1 MLILPTQFGRRDHR
15 VGRPNFRFVLMLY
28 SILGFLPGRW
38 TVFANLGAIHSLGV
52 AMSTPAH
59 LEQSAVVLDEPGNPG
74 TMRMSQVGVP
84 PPGPGDIRL
93 EVLACGL
100 NPVDW
105 KLAQSGLPGWSWPHV
120 LGQDIVGIITDVGP
134 DGDQSDLGRYAV
146 VHQDMRRN
154 GGLAESVVVSSA
166 AAARLPAGIDA
177 TAAAAVPC
185 PALTALQA
193 TERTLISPDNSV
205 LIIGAAGAV
214 GTFATQFTAQKISE
228 VDSSGGKITAVT
240 GPSDIERAQR
250 LGADDVIDYTRGP
263 LLEQLGERRFDV
275 ILDLVG
281 TSSST
286 EIGSLLGYCGRLASV
301 NRPIWG
307 SPPFT
312 NSPTLVEIALG
323 AIYTTGTKSN
333 LLDMASSLGSIIEMV
348 LADDLIPV
356 KTQIAALDEAPQ
368 LLSAMAKG
376 ELHDKPVIRVKE
388 AA

>member
-1 MLILPTQFGRRDHR
+1 MSMP
-15 VGRPNFRFVLMLY
+15 PN
-28 SILGFLPGRW
+28 
-38 TVFANLGAIHSLGV
+38 
-52 AMSTPAH
+52 
-59 LEQSAVVLDEPGNPG
+59 LEQSAVVLDQPGDPA
-74 TMRMSQVGVP
+74 TMRVAQIEVP
-84 PPGPGDIRL
+84 PPGPGEIRL

-105 KLAQSGLPGWSWPHV
+105 KLAKAGLPNWSWPHV

-134 DGDQSDLGRYAV
+134 DGDRSDLGRYAA

-177 TAAAAVPC
+177 TAVAAVPC

-193 TERTLISPDNSV
+193 TERTLISPDNNV

-214 GTFATQFTAQKISE
+214 GTFATQFTAQKIDE

-250 LGADDVIDYTRGP
+250 LGADDVIDYTQGP

-301 NRPIWG
+301 NRPTWG

-323 AIYTTGTKSN
+323 AIYTTGTTSN

-356 KTQIAALDEAPQ
+356 KTQIAALDEAPE
-368 LLSAMAKG
+368 LLSAMASG
-376 ELHDKPVIRVKE
+376 QLHDKPVIRVNE
-388 AA
+388 VP

>member
-1 MLILPTQFGRRDHR
+1 M
-15 VGRPNFRFVLMLY
+15 
-28 SILGFLPGRW
+28 
-38 TVFANLGAIHSLGV
+38 
-52 AMSTPAH
+52 
-59 LEQSAVVLDEPGNPG
+59 
-74 TMRMSQVGVP
+74 
-84 PPGPGDIRL
+84 
-93 EVLACGL
+93 
-100 NPVDW
+100 
-105 KLAQSGLPGWSWPHV
+105 
-120 LGQDIVGIITDVGP
+120 
-134 DGDQSDLGRYAV
+134 
-146 VHQDMRRN
+146 
-154 GGLAESVVVSSA
+154 
-166 AAARLPAGIDA
+166 
-177 TAAAAVPC
+177 
-185 PALTALQA
+185 
-193 TERTLISPDNSV
+193 
-205 LIIGAAGAV
+205 
-214 GTFATQFTAQKISE
+214 GTFATQFTAQKINE

-240 GPSDIERAQR
+240 GSSDIERAQR

-323 AIYTTGTKSN
+323 AIYATGTKSN